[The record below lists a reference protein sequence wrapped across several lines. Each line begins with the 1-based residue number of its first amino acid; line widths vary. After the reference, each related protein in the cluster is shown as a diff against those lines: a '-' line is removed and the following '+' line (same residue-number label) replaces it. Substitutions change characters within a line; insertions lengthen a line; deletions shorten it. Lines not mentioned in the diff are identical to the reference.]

1 MKSKWLIGVVAA
13 VVLIGGGAFAGMRFL
28 SEPAVDDALGLAP
41 KDSVVYVN
49 AFLDPS
55 AGQKMAL
62 RDLLSKLP
70 EYDTPEAAGDAVA
83 GLFDD
88 ALADTGLTYR
98 QDIEP
103 WVGKQL
109 AVFVAAPDEGGDP
122 AVAALVAA
130 EDTDAALAAVEKAQS
145 QGSTELT
152 DQSYEGVDYQSD
164 ATGDQA
170 TGVIGAFLVAGNEA
184 GFKAAVDASK
194 GESLEDSEK
203 FSSATDQLSEDRL
216 ALMYVD
222 GGGLTKALQQVNG
235 LGAGFSSTT
244 PLAMQGVGGSGEPA
258 AAVFF
263 ARSDA
268 LVFEVSSTLPKS
280 GAFSSLAQH
289 VDEPGLVPELPAG
302 SWGAFGV
309 AGFGDVLRSLI
320 DGLAQSGVGLD
331 PDVVRQQFTAQ
342 TGLDLDQDLLGWMG
356 DLGIAV
362 EGSSLQSLSG
372 GAVISS
378 TDPQTSSATVDKLAA
393 LAAQSGVPLKPFNVP
408 GYEGYSF
415 SDESM
420 PQSIDV
426 LAGDKVIF
434 AYGHEAARELANSTS
449 RLADDPSYKKA
460 ADALGEDFA
469 VSGYV
474 SIPPVVALVESFA
487 PVDPAYEKDIKPF
500 LDAAQ
505 FVVSGARADGDE
517 VMQRVVI
524 GIE

>member
-1 MKSKWLIGVVAA
+1 MKSKWLIAVVAA
-13 VVLIGGGAFAGMRFL
+13 VVLVGGGAFAGMRFL

-55 AGQKMAL
+55 TGQKMAL
-62 RDLLSKLP
+62 RDLLAKLP
-70 EYDTPEAAGDAVA
+70 EYETPEAAGDAVA

-88 ALADTGLTYR
+88 ALADTGLNYR
-98 QDIEP
+98 EDIEP

-109 AVFVAAPDEGGDP
+109 AVFVAASEEGGDP
-122 AVAALVAA
+122 AVAVLVAA
-130 EDTDAALAAVEKAQS
+130 DDTDAALAAVEKAQT
-145 QGSTELT
+145 QESTDLT
-152 DQSYEGVDYQSD
+152 GQSYEGVDYQSN

-170 TGVIGAFLVAGNEA
+170 TGVVEGFLVAGNEA

-203 FSSATDQLSEDRL
+203 FSSATDQLSKDRL

-222 GGGLTKALQQVNG
+222 GGGLTQALQQVNG

-244 PLAMQGVGGSGEPA
+244 PLAMQGLGGSGQPA

-263 ARSDA
+263 ARADA
-268 LVFEVSSTLPKS
+268 LVFEVSSTLPQS
-280 GAFSSLAQH
+280 GAFSSLVEH
-289 VDEPGLVPELPAG
+289 VDEPGLVPELPAD

-309 AGFGDVLRSLI
+309 AGFGDVLRGLI

-331 PDVVRQQFTAQ
+331 PNVVRQQFKAQ
-342 TGLDLDQDLLGWMG
+342 TGLDLDEDLLGWMG

-362 EGSSLQSLSG
+362 QGTSLQNLSG

-378 TDPQTSSATVDKLAA
+378 RNPETSSATVDKLAA
-393 LAAQSGVPLKPFNVP
+393 LAARSGVPLEPLSVP
-408 GYEGYSF
+408 GYRGYSF
-415 SDESM
+415 SDPSM
-420 PQSIDV
+420 PQAIDV
-426 LAGDKVIF
+426 LAGDEVII
-434 AYGHEAARELANSTS
+434 AYGHETARELANSTS
-449 RLADDPSYKKA
+449 TLADDPSYKKA
-460 ADALGEDFA
+460 AEALGGDFA

-487 PVDPAYEKDIKPF
+487 PVDPAYEKDVKPF
-500 LDAAQ
+500 LDAAR
-505 FVVSGARADGDE
+505 FVVSGARVDGDE